1 MTSHSHFLKISLGD
15 TRVVIQRQGSTT
27 VIVAN
32 ILTRET
38 RQETEMVYLDKMI
51 HEIGDYADDWN
62 LGGGSVTVLSRKV

>member
-1 MTSHSHFLKISLGD
+1 MNPPTHFLKINLGD
-15 TRVVIQRQGSTT
+15 TRAVVQRLGSTT

-38 RQETEMVYLDKMI
+38 RGETETVYLDRMV

-62 LGGGSVTVLSRKV
+62 LGGGNVTVLSRKI